1 MATTTNYGWTT
12 PDDTD
17 LVKDGAAAIRTLG
30 SSIDTSFVADELV
43 IYCLAAQA
51 IFLNLWPIG
60 AADTVLTSDGT
71 TASWAAPAAGSL
83 TKISTTSF
91 SNVATQDIDSVFNST
106 YNTYLVVINQIYAA
120 TQANPPQLQM
130 RYSTTTDVSSYFGLL
145 DNMSYLGTSTL
156 VGTNNGSECRLANQS
171 GASGFPASAVFYI
184 NFPLGGG
191 ATSRTHIYG
200 SSFDSLGG
208 VGSDF
213 VYEAT
218 DRNWT
223 GFRLKASASNVSG
236 IVTVFG
242 VEK

>member
-1 MATTTNYGWTT
+1 M
-12 PDDTD
+12 P
-17 LVKDGAAAIRTLG
+17 K
-30 SSIDTSFVADELV
+30 FVADSG
-43 IYCLAAQA
+43 Q
-51 IFLNLWPIG
+51 
-60 AADTVLTSDGT
+60 T
-71 TASWAAPAAGSL
+71 TGLKWEAPAARSL
-83 TKISTTSF
+83 IKISTTSF

-106 YNTYLVVINQIYAA
+106 YNTYLVVINQIFAA

-130 RYSTTTDVSSYFGLL
+130 RYSTTTEVSSYFGLL

-171 GASGFPASAVFYI
+171 GASGFPSSAVFYI

-191 ATSRTHIYG
+191 QTSRAHIYG
-200 SSFDSLGG
+200 SSFDSLGA

-213 VYEAT
+213 VYEST
-218 DRNWT
+218 DRNYT